1 MRFGSDPVWVL
12 QNAEPE
18 ARIWV
23 KGISLSTQEALG
35 RGSEVS
41 QGRRESQG
49 KVPYRAN
56 EVPCL
61 QAFERHCGHLRLFHG
76 G

>member
-35 RGSEVS
+35 TGSEVS

-49 KVPYRAN
+49 QAPSGSPVIL
-56 EVPCL
+56 CL
-61 QAFERHCGHLRLFHG
+61 SAK
-76 G
+76 